1 MLEDELE
8 LFRYPTMAVSS
19 GYVALGQLSRCEGL
33 SDCRNSPALASGL
46 RRSSRDP
53 NVEPRDAVG
62 YPSGYTGRGANGA
75 KPWSLGCGIVV
86 LEGR

>member
-1 MLEDELE
+1 MLADELE

-19 GYVALGQLSRCEGL
+19 GYVELGQLSRREGL
-33 SDCRNSPALASGL
+33 NDCRNSPALASGL
-46 RRSSRDP
+46 GRSSRDP
-53 NVEPRDAVG
+53 KAELLDVVG
-62 YPSGYTGRGANGA
+62 YSSGYTGRGANGA

>member
-1 MLEDELE
+1 MLADELE
-8 LFRYPTMAVSS
+8 LFRYPTMVVSS
-19 GYVALGQLSRCEGL
+19 GYVELGQLSRREGL

-53 NVEPRDAVG
+53 KAELLDVVG
-62 YPSGYTGRGANGA
+62 YSSGHTGRGANGA